1 MQPLLV
7 DTDMAIDDWIA
18 LLYLLCRKELDLR
31 AITIAGTG
39 EAHGYFGRHNVLR
52 LLALSGAK
60 PCDVGTGQAKP
71 FGKGHSF
78 PLPVRLLMDFRLG
91 LALPAAPHR
100 PSDPGARALLTHH
113 LRQSPTPVTILT
125 LGPLTN
131 LAETLLADPQ
141 LVQQIAMVYIMGGAL
156 DVPGNLGELML
167 WPKNPY
173 AEWNF
178 YADPHAVDLVLRSG
192 APITLIPLDET
203 NRHPLTK
210 SFYER
215 LVREAKGDS
224 GNFIVRLLR
233 RLRRLLGKRTFYF
246 WDPLAAVV
254 ATQPEIAMFEMR
266 KLSII
271 TDEGRQCGRLV
282 DDVNG
287 HQVRICIGVD
297 QQLFEELLLQSF
309 CREAN

>member
-100 PSDPGARALLTHH
+100 PSDPGARALLT
-113 LRQSPTPVTILT
+113 
-125 LGPLTN
+125 
-131 LAETLLADPQ
+131 
-141 LVQQIAMVYIMGGAL
+141 
-156 DVPGNLGELML
+156 
-167 WPKNPY
+167 
-173 AEWNF
+173 
-178 YADPHAVDLVLRSG
+178 
-192 APITLIPLDET
+192 
-203 NRHPLTK
+203 
-210 SFYER
+210 
-215 LVREAKGDS
+215 
-224 GNFIVRLLR
+224 
-233 RLRRLLGKRTFYF
+233 
-246 WDPLAAVV
+246 
-254 ATQPEIAMFEMR
+254 
-266 KLSII
+266 
-271 TDEGRQCGRLV
+271 
-282 DDVNG
+282 
-287 HQVRICIGVD
+287 
-297 QQLFEELLLQSF
+297 
-309 CREAN
+309 